1 MGEHATEAVVTRRR
15 VRLWSIVGATV
26 FVSAMVTS
34 WLMVPDQVPLA
45 DFAARWSAGRLLI
58 EGRAAELYD
67 LAAQA
72 RVQQVATATARSSWF
87 VSPPFV
93 ALAIA
98 PLGAL
103 PYPLAGVVWT
113 LLSIG
118 ALTLSFALLRP
129 FAPDV
134 LTRDWR
140 LTVLVAAAS
149 YPVLQVVLVGQ
160 DSSFV
165 LLALACGIR
174 LLDAGRDAV
183 AGVVLALGLMKP
195 QLTFVVPLVL
205 LAQRRGRTLGAFIA
219 TALALALVSL
229 AVVGP
234 DGVRNWVALI
244 TSPEYS
250 ESVQQAFAWK
260 AVSVSALLTVLTPD
274 WGQTWQLVLVL
285 VGLMLCVPAVRA
297 FRRTLGRP
305 VLTWGLAT
313 GVAVLASPHL
323 LVYDLVTTAPLVL
336 ALARH
341 AWTPPTRALLVATN
355 VLLWAAAP
363 VHVLV
368 GDLDWP
374 ASIVGAPWAALTLAL
389 LCLPLL
395 LASRRAGRPG

>member
-1 MGEHATEAVVTRRR
+1 M
-15 VRLWSIVGATV
+15 
-26 FVSAMVTS
+26 
-34 WLMVPDQVPLA
+34 
-45 DFAARWSAGRLLI
+45 
-58 EGRAAELYD
+58 
-67 LAAQA
+67 
-72 RVQQVATATARSSWF
+72 
-87 VSPPFV
+87 
-93 ALAIA
+93 
-98 PLGAL
+98 
-103 PYPLAGVVWT
+103 
-113 LLSIG
+113 
-118 ALTLSFALLRP
+118 
-129 FAPDV
+129 
-134 LTRDWR
+134 
-140 LTVLVAAAS
+140 
-149 YPVLQVVLVGQ
+149 
-160 DSSFV
+160 
-165 LLALACGIR
+165 
-174 LLDAGRDAV
+174 
-183 AGVVLALGLMKP
+183 
-195 QLTFVVPLVL
+195 
-205 LAQRRGRTLGAFIA
+205 
-219 TALALALVSL
+219 
-229 AVVGP
+229 VGP

-395 LASRRAGRPG
+395 LASREPAVLGEGPPR